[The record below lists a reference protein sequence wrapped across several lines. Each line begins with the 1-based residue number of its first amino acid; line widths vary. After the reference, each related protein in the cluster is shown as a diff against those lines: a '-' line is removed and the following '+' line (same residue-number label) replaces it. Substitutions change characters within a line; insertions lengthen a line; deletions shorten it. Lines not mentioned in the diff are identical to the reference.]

1 MERIREQEWTEGI
14 GSALQKA
21 GAILKK
27 NERDEHDADEN
38 YYSNPNVLIM
48 DLSTGSSVVL
58 RTKRTDEAGK
68 TKGYGYRK
76 CPAVKQ
82 RITAKLPT
90 KKIIARLTRMAIR
103 AFVPKDAPPEQISV
117 VVKKAIAD
125 IAADIADDSKWN
137 AADDKHGAAVTK
149 AVSELLGHTWT
160 TRAGDSL
167 TCLEAVP
174 APFVEMDIEAV
185 KMMAEKVV
193 VE

>member
-1 MERIREQEWTEGI
+1 MEGMNEQEWTDGA

-21 GAILKK
+21 GNALKK
-27 NERDEHDADEN
+27 AEKGRHDANED
-38 YYSNPNVLIM
+38 YYSNPRILVM
-48 DLSTGSSVVL
+48 DLDSGASVIL
-58 RTKRTDEAGK
+58 RTSRDDGNGK

-76 CPAVKQ
+76 CPAVRQ

-103 AFVPKDAPPEQISV
+103 SFVPTDAPPERVSV
-117 VVKKAIAD
+117 VVKKAIDD

-137 AADDKHGAAVTK
+137 AADDKHGVAVTK

-167 TCLEAVP
+167 TSLEAIPV
-174 APFVEMDIEAV
+174 AMAELDVEAMNEWMDEAV
-185 KMMAEKVV
+185 

>member
-1 MERIREQEWTEGI
+1 MERIREQEWTDGV

-27 NERDEHDADEN
+27 SERDEHDADEN
-38 YYSNPNVLIM
+38 YYSNPNVLVM
-48 DLSTGSSVVL
+48 DLNTGSSFVI

-76 CPAVKQ
+76 CPSVKQ

-90 KKIIARLTRMAIR
+90 KKIIARLTRIAIR
-103 AFVPKDAPPEQISV
+103 SFVPKDAPPERVSV
-117 VVKKAIAD
+117 VVKKAIND
-125 IAADIADDSKWN
+125 IAADIADDGKWN
-137 AADDKHGAAVTK
+137 TADDKYGTAVTK
-149 AVSELLGHTWT
+149 AVSEVLGHTWS

-174 APFVEMDIEAV
+174 APFVEMDTEAV
-185 KMMAEKVV
+185 KTMAEKVV
-193 VE
+193 VV

>member
-1 MERIREQEWTEGI
+1 MDRIREQEWTDGI

-21 GAILKK
+21 GAVLKK
-27 NERDEHDADEN
+27 AEKDEHDADEG
-38 YYSNPNVLIM
+38 YYSNPNVLVM
-48 DLSTGSSVVL
+48 DLNTGSSFVIRPS
-58 RTKRTDEAGK
+58 RTEQNGK

-117 VVKKAIAD
+117 VVKKAIED

-137 AADDKHGAAVTK
+137 AGDDKHGAAVTK

-167 TCLEAVP
+167 TCLEAIP
-174 APFVEMDIEAV
+174 APFVEMDTDAV